1 MKKKNYNS
9 AIILCGGK
17 GTRLGILG
25 RKLPKTLIKIMGKPI
40 IWYIMKFLQ
49 KNSINHFILP
59 VGYKGEM
66 IKKYFKNNLEFKDV
80 KIDIINTGVSSSI
93 AYRIYKIKKKII
105 SQNFILLNGDA
116 VFNFNIKKFLINH
129 MLAKTQIT
137 FLGCAAK
144 LSYGIIGL
152 QNGEVKS
159 FERETDFNAISSE
172 KRKNF
177 IGYIYSGISIL
188 NKNLIFKIKF
198 KKFKNFEKQFYPK
211 IIKKY
216 KSNFK
221 LINGFWHSVDNQ
233 KDLKFFNKKYDKS
246 IYNNI
251 VRLKKYLSK

>member
-66 IKKYFKNNLEFKDV
+66 IIKYFKNNLEFKDV